1 MVNCIQ
7 GRWVE
12 TRASYAAPSDE
23 YRTIRDALRL
33 QAAPG
38 EHSAEPAFVPA
49 ILQERYG
56 HGDAPSSD
64 DPYGLRSDP
73 PPVHDPYGRRS
84 PYDSRPPENHRYP
97 VDEGSDAERAPPYA
111 NPHFD
116 SQRYE
121 GEATHAGRRRRTSE
135 TRLSP
140 QRFEDGGMPADG
152 GEEPEWAASEVAHQA
167 LPPPPMPSGLDYPTR
182 RPARGARRGW
192 AQRHAPAQVA
202 ASNTVQVIRTRAIEV
217 AKDAPSPRKTKVTRA
232 KIELTLSAVAL
243 LSAVVVTLYFEL
255 LQRHHASTNR
265 RDLVD
270 AVAAE
275 SAPSAPAEEV
285 PTSRER

>member
-1 MVNCIQ
+1 
-7 GRWVE
+7 
-12 TRASYAAPSDE
+12 
-23 YRTIRDALRL
+23 
-33 QAAPG
+33 
-38 EHSAEPAFVPA
+38 
-49 ILQERYG
+49 
-56 HGDAPSSD
+56 
-64 DPYGLRSDP
+64 
-73 PPVHDPYGRRS
+73 
-84 PYDSRPPENHRYP
+84 
-97 VDEGSDAERAPPYA
+97 
-111 NPHFD
+111 
-116 SQRYE
+116 
-121 GEATHAGRRRRTSE
+121 
-135 TRLSP
+135 
-140 QRFEDGGMPADG
+140 
-152 GEEPEWAASEVAHQA
+152 
-167 LPPPPMPSGLDYPTR
+167 
-182 RPARGARRGW
+182 
-192 AQRHAPAQVA
+192 VA